1 MEKITTEQE
10 YRTYCSMM
18 DEIIAK
24 GTELGDMELLSKAD
38 KSKYIKL
45 STMIRE
51 WEKVHHKFPIQQ
63 NPLIEEIKTKMAEK
77 HLRQR
82 ETAQL
87 LEINES
93 RFSEILRGKKSITMK
108 LAKKLYCKLNVPAE
122 MLLEFA

>member
-1 MEKITTEQE
+1 MEKIKTEQE

-18 DEIIAK
+18 EEIIAK

-93 RFSEILRGKKSITMK
+93 RFSEVKFFEERNLSLCSWQKNFIVNWMFPLK
-108 LAKKLYCKLNVPAE
+108 C
-122 MLLEFA
+122 